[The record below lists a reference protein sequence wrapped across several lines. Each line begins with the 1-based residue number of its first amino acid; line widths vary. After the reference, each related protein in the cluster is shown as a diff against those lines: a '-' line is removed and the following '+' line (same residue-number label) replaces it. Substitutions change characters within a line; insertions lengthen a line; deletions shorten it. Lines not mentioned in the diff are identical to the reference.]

1 MTYLANIVSAIDIVS
16 VYGKDMYAVQISG
29 ITADSRQVVADSIF
43 VAVKGTTVDGHT
55 FIPKAIALG
64 ATVIVGEEDMQLGD
78 QITYI
83 RVQHAGLALA
93 QLAHAFYGYP
103 SHQLKLVGI
112 TGTNGKTT
120 TATLCFHVLNG
131 LGEKTGLIST
141 VENRIGDTVIPSTHT
156 TPDPVQLN
164 ALLAQ
169 MVEAGCT
176 HVCMEVSSHAAHQH
190 RIGGLKFAGGVFTN
204 ITHDHLDY
212 HKTFDQYIAA
222 KKMFFDILP
231 KSAFALIN
239 TDDRRGMVMVQN
251 CAAQTYTY
259 SVKGSADFTARI
271 RENAITGLVLH
282 LDGNEFHSLLLGE
295 FNAWNVLCVYA
306 IGRLLGFDKE
316 QVLTILSAQQPVEGR
331 FDVLYAADRKI
342 TGIVDYA
349 HTPDAV
355 EKLLSTVKS
364 MLSKGQHMLTVVGCG
379 GDRDKAKR
387 PVMAAVAAKLSDRV
401 VITSDNPRSEDPEAI
416 IREMEAGLT
425 DAEKPNCL
433 SITDRREAIR
443 TAVMLAK
450 TGDVICVVGKGHEKY
465 QEIKGVKHPF
475 DDKAVLRDTFKT
487 LVR

>member
-1 MTYLANIVSAIDIVS
+1 MTSLANIISAIDIVS
-16 VYGKDMYAVQISG
+16 VYGKDMYAVQVSG
-29 ITADSRQVVADSIF
+29 ITADSRQVIADSIF

-55 FIPKAIALG
+55 FIPKAIESG
-64 ATVIVGEEDMQLGD
+64 ATVIVGEADMQLGETL
-78 QITYI
+78 TYI

-103 SHQLKLVGI
+103 SHQLSLIGI

-120 TATLCFHVLNG
+120 TATLCFHVLMG
-131 LGEKTGLIST
+131 LGKQVGLIST

-164 ALLAQ
+164 KLLAQ
-169 MVEAGCT
+169 MVDAGCT

-190 RIGGLKFAGGVFTN
+190 RIGGLRFAGGVFTN

-271 RENAITGLVLH
+271 RENAITGLVLN
-282 LDGNEFHSLLLGE
+282 LDGAEFHSLLLGE

-306 IGRLLGFDKE
+306 IGRLLGFEKD
-316 QVLTILSAQQPVEGR
+316 QVLTVLSAQQPVEGR
-331 FDVLYAADRKI
+331 FDVIYTSDRKI

-364 MLSKGQHMLTVVGCG
+364 MLHKGQLLITVVGCG
-379 GDRDKAKR
+379 GDRDRAKR
-387 PVMAAVAAKLSDRV
+387 PVMASVAAKLSDRV
-401 VITSDNPRSEDPEAI
+401 VITSDNPRSEEPEAI
-416 IREMEAGLT
+416 IREMETGLT
-425 DAEKPNCL
+425 PELKSNCL

-450 TGDVICVVGKGHEKY
+450 SGDVICIVGKGHEKY
-465 QEIKGVKHPF
+465 QEIKGVKYPF
-475 DDKAVLRDTFKT
+475 DDKAVLGETFKT
-487 LVR
+487 IIR

>member
-1 MTYLANIVSAIDIVS
+1 MIALHTILSAVDIVQM
-16 VYGKDMYAVQISG
+16 YGKDAHAVQVSG
-29 ITADSRQVVADSIF
+29 ITADSRQVAQGSIF
-43 VAVKGTTVDGHT
+43 VAVRGTTVDGHT
-55 FIPKAIALG
+55 FIPKAIDSG
-64 ATVIVGEEDMQLGD
+64 ATVIVGEDEMQLPEH
-78 QITYI
+78 ITYI

-93 QLAHAFYGYP
+93 QLAHAFYGNP

-120 TATLCFHVLNG
+120 TATLCYHVLNG

-141 VENRIGDTVIPSTHT
+141 VENRIGDTIVPSTHT

-164 ALLAQ
+164 ALLAR

-190 RIGGLKFAGGVFTN
+190 RIGGLRFAGGVFTN

-212 HKTFDQYIAA
+212 HKTFDQNIAA
-222 KKMFFDILP
+222 KKMFFDMLP
-231 KSAFALIN
+231 KTAFALIN

-251 CAAQTYTY
+251 CKAQTYTY

-271 RENAITGLVLH
+271 RENAITGLVLN
-282 LDGNEFHSLLLGE
+282 LDGAEFHSLLLGE

-316 QVLTILSAQQPVEGR
+316 SVLTILSAQQPVEGR
-331 FDVLYAADRKI
+331 FDVLYATGQKI

-364 MLSKGQHMLTVVGCG
+364 MLGKNQHMLTVVGCG
-379 GDRDKAKR
+379 GDRDKTKR
-387 PVMAAVAAKLSDRV
+387 PLMAAVAAKLSDKV
-401 VITSDNPRSEDPEAI
+401 VLTSDNPRSEEPESI

-425 DAEKPNCL
+425 DESKSNCL

-487 LVR
+487 LVH